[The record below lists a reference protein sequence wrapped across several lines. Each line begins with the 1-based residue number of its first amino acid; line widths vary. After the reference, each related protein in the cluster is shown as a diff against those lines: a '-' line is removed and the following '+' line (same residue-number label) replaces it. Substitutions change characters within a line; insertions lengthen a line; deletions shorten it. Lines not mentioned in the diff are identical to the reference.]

1 MRGGGILVVLNTGE
15 GGGGGGVEDQRV
27 HGRFGRINQNTSC
40 LHSEA
45 PGSEHSSCLISLL
58 ISNVSLLLFN

>member
-1 MRGGGILVVLNTGE
+1 MRGGGGILVVLNTGE
-15 GGGGGGVEDQRV
+15 GGGGVEDQRV

-58 ISNVSLLLFN
+58 ISNVYLLLFK